1 MTTQAR
7 QLVTV
12 LDNCHKAGFNS
23 NQPRIPAGQPSGG
36 QWTEVTSE
44 NYQAISKWER
54 WGDAETLQRHY
65 DDHRKDFRAK
75 SARDYA
81 RQARQFF
88 QHARREKLPT
98 IVDRSGITRIYDPAT
113 NTFGSYNPDGST
125 RTFFKPKEKTDYFRK
140 QIKRY
145 GQSGRVI
152 NPLPKPSGRPGRGG
166 GGGGGG
172 FIDPFRPKL
181 PRIRN

>member
-1 MTTQAR
+1 MHTPHTYESALRLKSLALLEDIAHWQMTTQAR

-65 DDHRKDFRAK
+65 VSSVNAVLF
-75 SARDYA
+75 
-81 RQARQFF
+81 
-88 QHARREKLPT
+88 
-98 IVDRSGITRIYDPAT
+98 
-113 NTFGSYNPDGST
+113 
-125 RTFFKPKEKTDYFRK
+125 
-140 QIKRY
+140 
-145 GQSGRVI
+145 
-152 NPLPKPSGRPGRGG
+152 
-166 GGGGGG
+166 
-172 FIDPFRPKL
+172 
-181 PRIRN
+181 